1 MARMIIAGVSEN
13 SRDQMT
19 RLLASSGYS
28 VYRCC
33 ASGSSLRRALAESE
47 DSILIYL
54 GLVTDCRPE
63 ELVWDYGER
72 VQILWI
78 AKPAV
83 LEDCDSPEV
92 FRLSVPVSGQAVIG
106 ALEML
111 NQLHRRQMPR
121 RGGAEKELVEKAKA
135 ILMKQLHLTEPEA
148 HHLLQKQ
155 AMDHST
161 KMAEYAARIVE
172 QNKQKE

>member
-1 MARMIIAGVSEN
+1 MARMIIAGATET

-33 ASGSSLRRALAESE
+33 SSGSSLRRALAESE
-47 DSILIYL
+47 DSILMYL
-54 GLVTDCRPE
+54 GLFPDCRPE

-72 VQILWI
+72 IQVLWI

-83 LEDCDSPEV
+83 LENCESPDV
-92 FRLSVPVSGQAVIG
+92 FRLPIPVTGQTVLG

-121 RGGAEKELVEKAKA
+121 RAGAEKELVEQAKA

-172 QNKQKE
+172 QDKQKK

>member
-1 MARMIIAGVSEN
+1 MARMIIAGVSET

-33 ASGSSLRRALAESE
+33 TSGSSLRRALAESE

-54 GLVTDCRPE
+54 GLLPDCRPE

-72 VQILWI
+72 VQI
-78 AKPAV
+78 PV
-83 LEDCDSPEV
+83 LEDCESPEV

-121 RGGAEKELVEKAKA
+121 RGKAEKELVEKAKA

-172 QNKQKE
+172 QEQQKE

>member
-1 MARMIIAGVSEN
+1 MARMISAGVSET

-33 ASGSSLRRALAESE
+33 TSGSSLRRALAESE

-54 GLVTDCRPE
+54 GLLPDCRPE

-83 LEDCDSPEV
+83 LEDCESPEV

-111 NQLHRRQMPR
+111 NQLHRRHMPR

-172 QNKQKE
+172 QEQQKE

>member
-1 MARMIIAGVSEN
+1 MIIAGTSETN
-13 SRDQMT
+13 REQMA

-33 ASGSSLRRALAESE
+33 TSGSSLRRALAESE

-54 GLVTDCRPE
+54 GLFPDCRPE

-78 AKPAV
+78 AKPSI
-83 LEDCDSPEV
+83 LEDCESPEV
-92 FRLSVPVSGQAVIG
+92 FRLTVPTSGQTILG

-121 RGGAEKELVEKAKA
+121 RAGAEKELVEKAKS
-135 ILMKQLHLTEPEA
+135 ILMEQLHLTEPEA

-155 AMDHST
+155 AMDHSI
-161 KMAEYAARIVE
+161 KMAEYAARIVSQE
-172 QNKQKE
+172 QQTQK

>member
-1 MARMIIAGVSEN
+1 MARMIIAGASETN
-13 SRDQMT
+13 RDQMS
-19 RLLASSGYS
+19 RLLASSGFS

-33 ASGSSLRRALAESE
+33 ASASSLRRALSESD
-47 DSILIYL
+47 DSIIIYIGIIPDCTPDELIL
-54 GLVTDCRPE
+54 
-63 ELVWDYGER
+63 DYGSR
-72 VQILWI
+72 IQVLWI
-78 AKPAV
+78 ARQNV
-83 LEDCDSPEV
+83 LESCDSPEI
-92 FRLSVPVSGQAVIG
+92 FRLTLPTSGQTILG

-121 RGGAEKELVEKAKA
+121 RAGAEKELIEQAKK

-172 QNKQKE
+172 QENSKE

>member
-1 MARMIIAGVSEN
+1 
-13 SRDQMT
+13 MT
-19 RLLASSGYS
+19 GQ
-28 VYRCC
+28 
-33 ASGSSLRRALAESE
+33 
-47 DSILIYL
+47 
-54 GLVTDCRPE
+54 T
-63 ELVWDYGER
+63 
-72 VQILWI
+72 
-78 AKPAV
+78 V
-83 LEDCDSPEV
+83 L
-92 FRLSVPVSGQAVIG
+92 G

-121 RGGAEKELVEKAKA
+121 RAGAEKELVEQAKA

-172 QNKQKE
+172 QEKQKK